1 MINKNILWN
10 DLQDIKQLEGLIRA
24 HIILAQMSSKSSFDY
39 KDYIFKSYYSMIR
52 LIFVSVDN
60 ALASLKEIQK
70 IAAAT
75 NNPPETA
82 GAGVTGDKK
91 KSEQPKSKA
100 TTNAAAPDSK
110 ASSQLGK
117 KIKTDSGAIGYLP
130 QTIEQWSQFEFTDEV
145 TSAWSHEIMKKTGIN
160 QNTIVEPY
168 LLFYYLDQLAQML
181 SDLGYSSLL
190 FPLYNLQMILVNNL
204 IKFDTNNKN
213 LVNQQQLVSLVFY
226 VKLKCINLC
235 VELNLI
241 SSVSIHQI
249 SLINMISNLNKQS
262 NLTTP
267 SDTPINGQ
275 FIIDQNPSIL
285 LKLIQIDSNE
295 VCVLR
300 EHIYAHKQR
309 LAQLENEEA
318 AMNASSTSMSAS
330 SRNKSTTTIHS
341 KTSKKKNMSN
351 KSLYNVKINESH
363 KKKLNSE
370 DGLNMSN
377 KTDNTT
383 DDINLPGE
391 YRRVNDILHES
402 LYKDIWISLAELL
415 IHNGYFQSARDYIF
429 ESLNASVVS

>member
-1 MINKNILWN
+1 MINKNMLWN

-24 HIILAQMSSKSSFDY
+24 HIILAQMSEKSSYDY
-39 KDYIFKSYYSMIR
+39 KDYIFKSYYSMTR
-52 LIFVSVDN
+52 LIYVSVNN

-70 IAAAT
+70 IAATTANQPT
-75 NNPPETA
+75 EPA
-82 GAGVTGDKK
+82 GASSGDKK
-91 KSEQPKSKA
+91 KSEQTKSK
-100 TTNAAAPDSK
+100 TAAAVESK
-110 ASSQLGK
+110 VLSQLGK
-117 KIKTDSGAIGYLP
+117 KLKTDSGASGFLP
-130 QTIEQWSQFEFTDEV
+130 QTIEQWSQFEITDEI

-160 QNTIVEPY
+160 QNTIAEPY

-181 SDLGYSSLL
+181 SDLGFSSLL

-204 IKFDTNNKN
+204 IKFDTTNKN
-213 LVNQQQLVSLVFY
+213 LINQQQLISLVFY

-241 SSVSIHQI
+241 NSVSIHQI
-249 SLINMISNLNKQS
+249 SLINMISNLNKQT
-262 NLTTP
+262 NLATP
-267 SDTPINGQ
+267 SDTPLNGQ
-275 FIIDQNPSIL
+275 VIIDQNPSIL

-300 EHIYAHKQR
+300 EQIYAHKQR

-318 AMNASSTSMSAS
+318 AMNASSSMSAS

-363 KKKLNSE
+363 KKKVNSE
-370 DGLNMSN
+370 DGINLGN
-377 KTDNTT
+377 KTDNAV

-391 YRRVNDILHES
+391 YRRVNDTLHES

-415 IHNGYFQSARDYIF
+415 IHNGFFQSARDYIF